1 MLADRVR
8 MRFLKTGPKPEDIA
22 DENCKVATDADFGGD
37 ANGRFS
43 YIGTATSLVI
53 PHVIKGVEVTSYAD
67 MFEMSDVTEVR
78 SNNPNITDMSY
89 MFTFG
94 LSSSLDLS
102 NFDTSNVTTM
112 RNMFYNCREL
122 TSLDLSSFDT
132 SNVTTMFTMFRDCRG
147 LTSLDL
153 SSFDTSNVTN
163 MYYMFQDCR
172 VLTSL
177 DLSSFDTSN
186 VTNMRNMFYYC
197 NSLTSLDLS
206 SFNTSNVTLMDNMF
220 YYCNSITTAY
230 ARTQAD
236 ADKFNATSGKPAGL
250 TFVVK

>member
-8 MRFLKTGPKPEDIA
+8 MRFLDTEPSPEDIA

-37 ANGRFS
+37 ADGSFR

-53 PHVIKGVEVTSYAD
+53 PHVIKGVKVTSYAD

-78 SNNPNITDMSY
+78 SNNPNITNMSY
-89 MFTFG
+89 MFTFSR
-94 LSSSLDLS
+94 SSSLDLS
-102 NFDTSNVTTM
+102 IFDTSNVTNM

-132 SNVTTMFTMFRDCRG
+132 SNVTTMFAMFRDCRG

-172 VLTSL
+172 RLTSL

-206 SFNTSNVTLMDNMF
+206 SFDTSNVTSMSGMF
-220 YYCNSITTAY
+220 QNCNSITTAY
-230 ARTQAD
+230 ARTQGD
-236 ADKFNATSGKPAGL
+236 ADKLNTSSNKPSNVN
-250 TFVVK
+250 FVVK